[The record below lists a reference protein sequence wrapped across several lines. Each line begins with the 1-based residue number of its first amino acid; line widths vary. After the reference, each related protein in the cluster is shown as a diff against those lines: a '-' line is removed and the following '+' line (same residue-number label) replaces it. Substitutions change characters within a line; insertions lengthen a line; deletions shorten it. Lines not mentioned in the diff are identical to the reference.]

1 MCLWY
6 NSGKTAI
13 IPQDISHAPANDG
26 TGNMP
31 NKQLASV
38 FGVIDKSPLRLG
50 TGVVLCVAEK
60 LNTIDKDNRIAP
72 VRMI

>member
-1 MCLWY
+1 MWY
-6 NSGKTAI
+6 NSGKAAI
-13 IPQDISHAPANDG
+13 IPHNISHALANVG

-31 NKQLASV
+31 DKRLASV

-60 LNTIDKDNRIAP
+60 LNTVDKDNRIAP